1 MLVQF
6 RFVVQG
12 MMFAAGDA
20 DNHGARLGVDL
31 AQADVWFRLAARS
44 PFHDNSQ
51 VRAAI
56 EPNMTTDEIGA
67 AKRLI
72 DGSRPRSFEEIK
84 SLDIPLPTAVR
95 GGASAG
101 KCPPVG

>member
-51 VRAAI
+51 IRAAI

-72 DGSRPRSFEEIK
+72 DGSRPHSFEEIK